1 MNIDLH
7 KRGKNDFEFLFFKLM
22 NNTGLEKKIENLRK
36 HRDIRLATTERRE
49 NCLVSEPNYHPTKS
63 FAENLLEIEM

>member
-22 NNTGLEKKIENLRK
+22 NNTGFEKKLKI
-36 HRDIRLATTERRE
+36 
-49 NCLVSEPNYHPTKS
+49 
-63 FAENLLEIEM
+63 

>member
-22 NNTGLEKKIENLRK
+22 NNTGLEKKLKIWENIEISDLPQQKEEKTGWCQNQIIILQ
-36 HRDIRLATTERRE
+36 
-49 NCLVSEPNYHPTKS
+49 S
-63 FAENLLEIEM
+63 LLQKIY

>member
-22 NNTGLEKKIENLRK
+22 DNTGLEKKLKMWENIEISDLSQQKEEETAWCQNQIIILQ
-36 HRDIRLATTERRE
+36 
-49 NCLVSEPNYHPTKS
+49 S
-63 FAENLLEIEM
+63 LLQKIC

>member
-22 NNTGLEKKIENLRK
+22 NNTGLEKKLKI
-36 HRDIRLATTERRE
+36 
-49 NCLVSEPNYHPTKS
+49 
-63 FAENLLEIEM
+63 

>member
-22 NNTGLEKKIENLRK
+22 NNTGLEKKLKIWENIEISDLPQQKEEKNAWCQNQIIILQ
-36 HRDIRLATTERRE
+36 
-49 NCLVSEPNYHPTKS
+49 S
-63 FAENLLEIEM
+63 LLQKIY